1 MQKSVIYQNNY
12 WINIKNIK
20 EYFNVK
26 IELLRDNLLK
36 IKVYIMFMAIYAYQD
51 SLNLFKFKKIGEI
64 KKIRNYSNKKLPAI
78 QWKI

>member
-36 IKVYIMFMAIYAYQD
+36 IKVYIMFMAIYAY
-51 SLNLFKFKKIGEI
+51 
-64 KKIRNYSNKKLPAI
+64 
-78 QWKI
+78 